1 MLAKRTSVA
10 SSGASQVSLTTSYPC
25 SVHAHGVIAPALTAR
40 PGRAGQAGHM
50 KTLIKLAGLGAL
62 VAVAVNIYRRQ
73 QRFDRELP
81 GNHRQR
87 RSRDAGNAD
96 MVADT
101 NMISGGDYER
111 EQRDPQPQDWRGVQN
126 VLE

>member
-1 MLAKRTSVA
+1 MAL
-10 SSGASQVSLTTSYPC
+10 
-25 SVHAHGVIAPALTAR
+25 ALTAG
-40 PGRAGQAGHM
+40 PGRAAQAWHM

-81 GNHRQR
+81 GNRRQR

>member
-1 MLAKRTSVA
+1 
-10 SSGASQVSLTTSYPC
+10 
-25 SVHAHGVIAPALTAR
+25 
-40 PGRAGQAGHM
+40 M
-50 KTLIKLAGLGAL
+50 KTLLKLAGLGAL
-62 VAVAVNIYRRQ
+62 VAVAVGIYRRQ

-81 GNHRQR
+81 GNRFQL
-87 RSRDAGNAD
+87 RSGSTDANAG